1 MADALSQDD
10 REFIWEVMSEFFVDT
25 EVDYDREARRLKKF
39 PRGTLREIFFRE
51 VAPVCGPNFLTPV
64 PPIWQGFDADEL
76 KREIN
81 ELLARRKKSV
91 ARRLL
96 CEANISFYRFW
107 LKDVWKKVETAIEK
121 SPEEPGGNAPR

>member
-39 PRGTLREIFFRE
+39 PRGALRDIFFRE

-96 CEANISFYRFW
+96 CEANITFYRFW
-107 LKDVWKKVETAIEK
+107 LKDVWNKVETAIEK
-121 SPEEPGGNAPR
+121 SREEPGGNESR